1 MSFLRGLFGPPNVEE
16 LKAKGDV
23 QGLTKALSYKNDAAI
38 RQAAAKALGKIG
50 SAQAIEPLI
59 AVFKSR
65 DVLRKDAAEALV
77 KIGAP
82 AVESLIATLRDED
95 ELVLVREDAARVL
108 GKIGDVRAVEP
119 LIAVLKE
126 DDKFVRQAA
135 SRTLQEIGMPAVEP
149 LIAALEGRE
158 WQVQEG
164 AAKAL
169 GKIGDARVV
178 GPLIAVLEKV
188 PAPFVRKAVAQALGH
203 LGDEQ
208 AVEPLITVLQ
218 SADKD
223 VRRAAAEA
231 LEKIGWQPDRSEK
244 GAIYWIARRQW
255 DRCAE
260 LGAPAVEPLIG
271 ALKDK
276 STRKTAAVAMEK
288 IGAPAV
294 EPLIDA
300 LKDADRAVREAAAGV
315 LDKIGWQPDRSE
327 KGAAYWVAKR
337 QWDQCAE
344 VGPPAVGPLIAV
356 LKDRSVRQAASRAL
370 EKIGAPAV
378 EPLIDALKDAD
389 RAVREAAA
397 GVLDRIGWCAS
408 ITIDETKFLLA
419 NNVEDLCQAIKGE
432 GRGVLRLR
440 TLDYG
445 DAQIELMQMLDKQY
459 GQKSP
464 QYKQLFAS
472 LLLCAD
478 CLWEF
483 PASYTLS
490 LVGRDMK
497 GVPNWALYEPQAR
510 VFAQT
515 GVCPQCGGNESL
527 LVYECFF
534 PEQITQVDVEAI
546 RKYWQERAHAW
557 WQSHQR
563 SDAICDYCNRT
574 IARGQGYLSGS
585 YLSCEDCV
593 RESLMTEGLENLKE
607 NPICYGS
614 ALLRKARPFRK

>member
-315 LDKIGWQPDRSE
+315 LD
-327 KGAAYWVAKR
+327 
-337 QWDQCAE
+337 
-344 VGPPAVGPLIAV
+344 
-356 LKDRSVRQAASRAL
+356 
-370 EKIGAPAV
+370 
-378 EPLIDALKDAD
+378 
-389 RAVREAAA
+389 
-397 GVLDRIGWCAS
+397 RIGWCAS